1 MTVQPMEMPGIGTAW
16 LITGYEEA
24 RAALTD
30 PRFSR
35 DDRKAPEWLHQHAE
49 QHRIDSSL
57 GRNMLDCDPPEH
69 TRLRQVVKKAFTP
82 RRIEA
87 LRPRV
92 QQITDDLLDA
102 MSGHDE
108 VDLIEA
114 LAFPLPVTVICEL
127 LGLPAADHADFRAWT
142 AGLIQSDDRELTRTS
157 GKALR
162 AYFEN
167 RIAGIELDDLPEDE
181 QPDLTRALLRASGDE
196 GRLTREELI
205 DMLMLLLIAGHE
217 TTVNL
222 VGNAV
227 VTLLGNP
234 DQLALLR
241 SEPAL
246 VPQAIEELLRLD
258 GPLNAAL
265 PRITQAD
272 VEVSGVTIPAGNMV
286 SIVISV
292 ANRDPET
299 FDDPHR
305 VDVTRTDT
313 QHLAFG
319 HGIHFCLGSALA
331 RLEAQ
336 VAIGGLVARFPELS
350 LATTDL
356 QWRPNP
362 MIRGLVSLPVRT
374 GTRPSA

>member
-1 MTVQPMEMPGIGTAW
+1 MTVQSMEVPGIGTAW

-30 PRFSR
+30 SRLSR
-35 DDRKAPEWLHQHAE
+35 DDRKAPEGLRQHAE
-49 QHRIDSSL
+49 RHQQESSL

-69 TRLRQVVKKAFTP
+69 TRLHQLVKKAFTP

-92 QQITDDLLDA
+92 QQVTDGLLDA
-102 MSGHDE
+102 MTGHDE

-114 LAFPLPVTVICEL
+114 LAFPLPVTVICDL
-127 LGLPAADHADFRAWT
+127 LGLPASDHADFKVWT
-142 AGLIQSDDRELTRTS
+142 AGLIQSADRDVIKTS

-162 AYFEN
+162 AYFED
-167 RIAGIELDDLPEDE
+167 RVAGIEPADLPEEE

-196 GRLTREELI
+196 GRLTHDELI
-205 DMLMLLLIAGHE
+205 NMLMLLLIAGHE

-222 VGNAV
+222 VGNAT

-234 DQLALLR
+234 GQLALLR
-241 SEPAL
+241 SKPEL

-265 PRITQAD
+265 PRIAQTD
-272 VEVSGVTIPAGNMV
+272 IEVSGVTIPEGSMV
-286 SIVISV
+286 NIVLSA
-292 ANRDPET
+292 ANRDASK

-305 VDVTRTDT
+305 VDVTRADVP
-313 QHLAFG
+313 HLAFG
-319 HGIHFCLGSALA
+319 HGVHFCLGSALA

-336 VAIGGLVARFPELS
+336 VAIGSLITRFPDLR
-350 LATTDL
+350 LATTEL
-356 QWRPNP
+356 QWRPSP
-362 MIRGLVSLPVRT
+362 MIRGLVSLPVLT
-374 GTRPSA
+374 GTQAIA

>member
-1 MTVQPMEMPGIGTAW
+1 MTVQSMEVPGFGTAW
-16 LITGYEEA
+16 LITGHEEA

-30 PRFSR
+30 PRLSR
-35 DDRKAPEWLHQHAE
+35 DDRDAPEWLRQHAE
-49 QHRIDSSL
+49 RHRIESSL

-69 TRLRQVVKKAFTP
+69 TRLRQLVKKAFTP

-102 MSGHDE
+102 MAGHDE

-114 LAFPLPVTVICEL
+114 LAFPLPVTVICDL
-127 LGLPAADHADFRAWT
+127 LGLPSSDHADFRAWS
-142 AGLIQSDDRELTRTS
+142 AGLIQSDDPEVTRTS

-162 AYFEN
+162 AYFED
-167 RIAGIELDDLPEDE
+167 RIAGIELDELPEDE

-196 GRLTREELI
+196 GRLTHEELI
-205 DMLMLLLIAGHE
+205 NMLMLLLIAGHE

-222 VGNAV
+222 VGNAM

-234 DQLALLR
+234 GQFALLR
-241 SEPAL
+241 SKPEL
-246 VPQAIEELLRLD
+246 VPQGVEELLRLD

-265 PRITQAD
+265 PRITRTD
-272 VEVSGVTIPAGNMV
+272 MEISGVTIPAGSMV
-286 SIVISV
+286 NIVLSA
-292 ANRDPET
+292 ANRDAEK
-299 FDDPHR
+299 FDDPNR
-305 VDVTRTDT
+305 VDVTRQDV

-319 HGIHFCLGSALA
+319 HGVHFCLGSALA

-336 VAIGGLVARFPELS
+336 VAIGSLIARFPDLS
-350 LATTDL
+350 LATTEL
-356 QWRPNP
+356 RWRPSP